1 MNTLRNKVSLIGRI
15 GKNPELQTVGGVGKE
30 YALTR
35 FPIAINENYKDKA
48 GVWHDNTQWYNLIA
62 WGKTA
67 ELIAKIIQKG
77 QEVMIEG
84 KIVNRSYEKDG
95 EKKYATDIEV
105 TDFLLLSAKNNEN
118 TTNNSV
124 TSTVKSSK

>member
-15 GKNPELQTVGGVGKE
+15 GKNPELQTVGAAGKD
-30 YALTR
+30 YTLTR
-35 FPIAINENYKDKA
+35 LSIAINENYKDKA
-48 GVWHDNTQWYNLIA
+48 GVWHENTQWHNLIA

-67 ELIAKIIQKG
+67 ERIVKMMQKG

-105 TDFLLLSAKNNEN
+105 TDFLLLSAKNKEN
-118 TTNNSV
+118 AEETAAV
-124 TSTVKSSK
+124 STVKSSK

>member
-15 GKNPELQTVGGVGKE
+15 GKNPELQSVGGAGKD
-30 YALTR
+30 YSLTR
-35 FPIAINENYKDKA
+35 LSIAINENYKDKA
-48 GVWHDNTQWYNLIA
+48 GVWHDNTQWHNVIA

-67 ELIAKIIQKG
+67 ERIAKIVQKG

-84 KIVNRSYEKDG
+84 RIVNRSYEKDG

-105 TDFLLLSAKNNEN
+105 TDFLLLSSKNKEN
-118 TTNNSV
+118 AEE
-124 TSTVKSSK
+124 TSTPSTEKSSK